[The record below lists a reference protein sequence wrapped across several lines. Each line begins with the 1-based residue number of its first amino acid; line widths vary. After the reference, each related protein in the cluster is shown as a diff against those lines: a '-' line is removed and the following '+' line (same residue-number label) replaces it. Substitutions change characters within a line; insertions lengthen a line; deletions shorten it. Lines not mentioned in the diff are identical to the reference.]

1 MEKSLKDVKKD
12 WIEDYTEPITG
23 GFFRK
28 GKHGFWYDLEGHRL
42 PAPIFLQGE
51 VLISLLGKKSKS
63 SLSFR
68 GQEIMVSPN
77 YELIQVGKIV
87 LDADLNLVNYFGEKI
102 TGLGS
107 KNISFQDGKTLQ
119 EVFLGLD
126 QKAFIDEKDKT
137 PFLLNGENVTK
148 HLETIKK
155 GKQRFEIF
163 QTDKNQYVLSEKS
176 TTPLTCDGHFVSI
189 DFSTFVNINDI
200 EVVQCQH
207 EEDCKYMDIH
217 SQSTFQLEGLE
228 NEPLTT
234 ISISAITL
242 DDGQVRNMA
251 TAKKHFVYNESKR
264 TLFSLN
270 DGQLYPEAVE
280 EVIHYEDHFGSISI
294 GKTTKLFSKK
304 TYKTLAIGKKTI
316 EIRKILSLPDQPLL
330 NAIDAAGH
338 KIVIDARKGFDQLE
352 IAQIGD
358 QEVVEVL
365 GKPEKIGNSFLQNA
379 LLKTLGGT
387 EKRVLDLSKE
397 ILSIY
402 TLPND
407 LRAYPE
413 NQDLSVYA
421 GHPILELDFENVITI
436 EEEEFLLGKFIP
448 FREDISSIV
457 IQKNNNRPLHLEG
470 GAHRNELVT
479 GFNFTTLQN
488 KYFLGH
494 HRMVG
499 VYTLKEDYKP
509 EELLYSFNEK
519 KSWLKLNDDYL
530 PIFRKII
537 TLKNAQD
544 WDYLL
549 FELRDLFN
557 STEFVAVESVDPYRI
572 LVEKKRGK
580 ISPKVFKSKDEL
592 PRTPEEVSLLR
603 KLIFEDPG
611 YLIEL

>member
-12 WIEDYTEPITG
+12 WIEDYTEPTTG

-28 GKHGFWYDLEGHRL
+28 GKHGFWYDVEGHRL

-68 GQEIMVSPN
+68 GQEIIVSPS

-87 LDADLNLVNYFGEKI
+87 LDADLNLINYFGERI

-107 KNISFQDGKTLQ
+107 KNITFQDGKTIQ
-119 EVFLGLD
+119 EVHLGLD
-126 QKAFIDEKDKT
+126 RKAFIDEKEKT
-137 PFLLNGENVTK
+137 PFLLNNENVTK
-148 HLETIKK
+148 HLQTVKK
-155 GKQRFEIF
+155 GGNRFEIF

-176 TTPLTCDGHFVSI
+176 VVPLTCDGHFVSI
-189 DFSTFVNINDI
+189 DFSTYVSINDV
-200 EVVQCQH
+200 EVAQCQH
-207 EEDCKYMDIH
+207 DGDCKYMDIH
-217 SQSTFQLEGLE
+217 SESTFQLEGFGD
-228 NEPLTT
+228 EPLTT
-234 ISISAITL
+234 ISIASIAL
-242 DDGQVRNMA
+242 EDGQIRNMA
-251 TAKKHFVYNESKR
+251 TTKKQFVYNETKR
-264 TLFSLN
+264 TIFSLN

-280 EVIHYEDHFGSISI
+280 EVTHYEDHFGAITN

-304 TYKTLAIGKKTI
+304 TYKTLAIGTKTI

-330 NAIDAAGH
+330 NAIDAAGN

-358 QEVVEVL
+358 QEVVKVL
-365 GKPEKIGNSFLQNA
+365 GKPEKIGNTFLQNA

-402 TLPND
+402 TLPTD
-407 LRAYPE
+407 LKAYPE
-413 NQDLSVYA
+413 NQDYSVYN
-421 GHPILELDFENVITI
+421 GHPILELDFEHIITI
-436 EEEEFLLGKFIP
+436 EGEEFLLGKFIP
-448 FREDISSIV
+448 YREDISSIV
-457 IQKNNNRPLHLEG
+457 IQKKNNRPLHLEG

-479 GFNFTTLQN
+479 GFNFSTLQK
-488 KYFLGH
+488 KYYLGH

-509 EELLYSFNEK
+509 EELLFSFHEK
-519 KSWLKLNDDYL
+519 KSWLKFNDDYL

-537 TLKNAQD
+537 KLKNARN

-549 FELRDLFN
+549 FELRGLFN
-557 STEFVAVESVDPYRI
+557 STEFVAVEGIEPHRI
-572 LVEKKRGK
+572 LVEKNRGK
-580 ISPKVFKSKDEL
+580 ISPKVFNSKDRL
-592 PRTPEEVSLLR
+592 PKTPEEVSLLR

-611 YLIEL
+611 YLIEI